1 MSRQARATFKIT
13 GWNETPIHAGDG
25 LVKVTQASVTQ
36 SIEGDLNGQ
45 GTIEF
50 LMSYREDGSA
60 TYVGIQRV
68 VGTLA
73 GRSGAFVLLGEGAY
87 DQGEG
92 IATIHWRVAPGS
104 GTGDLRG
111 LDGEGKAVAGH
122 TPPGTLTLS
131 YDLT

>member
-1 MSRQARATFKIT
+1 MPSQAKATFTIT
-13 GWNETPIHAGDG
+13 SWKETPIHAGDG

-36 SIEGDLNGQ
+36 SIEGDLIGQ

-68 VGTLA
+68 VGTLG

-87 DQGEG
+87 EQSKGT
-92 IATIHWRVAPGS
+92 ATIVWRVAPGS
-104 GTGDLRG
+104 GTGDLHG
-111 LDGEGKAVAGH
+111 LAGEGRAVATH
-122 TPPGTLTLS
+122 TPPGALTLT
-131 YDLT
+131 YAFD